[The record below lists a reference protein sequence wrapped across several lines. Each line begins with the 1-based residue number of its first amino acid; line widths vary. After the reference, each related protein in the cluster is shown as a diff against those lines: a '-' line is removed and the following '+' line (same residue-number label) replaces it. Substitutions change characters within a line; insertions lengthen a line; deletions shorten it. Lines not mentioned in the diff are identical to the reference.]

1 MTIHANS
8 AESAAQENRKI
19 AWPLRRVGLR
29 VLDLNATVDYYK
41 KLGLAVVRDE
51 SEKGMVS
58 LGFGPEE
65 VLVLRELPG
74 GRPRPPRTAGLF
86 LCALR
91 LPGEV
96 ALVSFLRYS
105 MERNIPRDGA
115 SDHLVS
121 QALY

>member
-8 AESAAQENRKI
+8 AESAAQENTKI

-29 VLDLNATVDYYK
+29 VLNLNATVDYYK

-51 SEKGMVS
+51 SEKGTVS

-74 GRPRPPRTAGLF
+74 GRPRPPRTAGLYHF
-86 LCALR
+86 ALL
-91 LPGEV
+91 LPGGGV
-96 ALVSFLRYS
+96 RF
-105 MERNIPRDGA
+105 
-115 SDHLVS
+115 
-121 QALY
+121 